1 MFSLIDETNYFNVP
15 VMLVMSNVQMRAA
28 KLLIPLILLQTA
40 LVPHYVLARS
50 VAQEDPCASYN
61 STESL
66 KTSNVGRGCLSAL
79 SDPEFAHYFNVCK
92 TNVCFI
98 FKWEGPMVMFDKSIV
113 FEEENKTRFQI
124 PFKCGQPSDWHPSLA
139 GYAIELHKRTSTRN
153 EYCVWA
159 GNPSECT
166 WNGLVDFTGAM
177 ARRGYQFA
185 ITGPML
191 ETAQRKC
198 EHYSSGP
205 WLDNPM
211 IIIGRNEP
219 PAIRLGDQI
228 SQLVKPFSPGTWI
241 TICVVLLLIVILS
254 FILVNVFHVSGSN
267 SLFTAYMLLIGDR
280 EQALLFGRSHGKRK
294 KGRRKSCFNMFW
306 LSRRSTKNP
315 NASEIRQSNASSR
328 SESEV
333 CSIDLV
339 AETEQYRSQY
349 NVATSLFR
357 FALICFAGLFFLF
370 YEAAVVQ
377 FLFHQRRIE
386 ITKSVTTLS
395 DEELRSFAVMGDSAL
410 EDIWL
415 ATGKTD
421 DDFRHSKKSGKNE
434 LTLL

>member
-1 MFSLIDETNYFNVP
+1 MRTVRLIV
-15 VMLVMSNVQMRAA
+15 
-28 KLLIPLILLQTA
+28 LILLHAA
-40 LVPHYVLARS
+40 LMPNVFARS
-50 VAQEDPCASYN
+50 KLQEDPCASYN

-66 KTSNVGRGCLSAL
+66 KLSKIGKGCLSTL
-79 SDPEFAHYFNVCK
+79 FDREYAHHFDVCK

-98 FKWEGPMVMFDKSIV
+98 FKWEGPMVMFDKSVV
-113 FEEENKTRFQI
+113 FREKNKTRFQL
-124 PFKCGQPSDWHPSLA
+124 PFKCGRPADWDPSLT
-139 GYAIELHKRTSTRN
+139 GYAIELHKRTSTRD

-166 WNGLVDFTGAM
+166 WNGLVDFTGVM
-177 ARRGYQFA
+177 AGQGYQFA

-191 ETAQRKC
+191 ETASRKC

-219 PAIRLGDQI
+219 PPIRIGHQI

-241 TICVVLLLIVILS
+241 TICMVLVLFVILS

-267 SLFTAYMLLIGDR
+267 SLFTAYMLLVGDGQ
-280 EQALLFGRSHGKRK
+280 QALVFGRSRGERKRGRGKSRLRALWNS
-294 KGRRKSCFNMFW
+294 GRAKEDPNREGEED
-306 LSRRSTKNP
+306 P
-315 NASEIRQSNASSR
+315 NASQIRPSTASSQN
-328 SESEV
+328 ESEV
-333 CSIDLV
+333 CNEDLV
-339 AETEQYRSQY
+339 AETQQYRSQY

-357 FALICFAGLFFLF
+357 FSLICFAGLFFLF

-386 ITKSVTTLS
+386 ITKGVSTLS
-395 DEELRSFAVMGDSAL
+395 EEELRSFAVMKDSAL

-415 ATGKTD
+415 ATGKSRGNS
-421 DDFRHSKKSGKNE
+421 RHAKKMDKNE
-434 LTLL
+434 LT